1 MKVAIYTRVSTDEQA
16 REGYSLEVQEEYLR
30 DFAKKQS
37 WKICFSED
45 GKIYSDDITG
55 YTLDRPALKNLLFDA
70 KEKKFDLV
78 LVYKIDR
85 FSRKLMNLLNLVE
98 ELETYGIGFKSATE
112 PFDTTTSAGKLMFQQ
127 LGSFAEFER
136 NRIAER
142 VFPGMIKGVERGNW
156 QGARYSPYG
165 YSYSKLDP
173 EKKLRVVKEEA
184 DIVKLIYTMYL
195 SGQSTGQ
202 IAGYLYKKEYQ
213 TRSGGRFQTKL
224 IGDILKNKFY
234 LGKLVWNKRHYD
246 KRQPTRRG
254 YRYVNNDPSKVIE
267 VDGRQEPIICQ
278 EDFDMVQ
285 ERLKANRRG
294 VLYRKNS
301 KEYPLS
307 GILFCQRCGHKY
319 LGGVNISQHRLK
331 IKKRWYKCSARQV
344 HFIKCSNAAVRAEV
358 LEPQVFK
365 ILEEMI
371 SHPDIKSGR
380 YDNLIKTH
388 KFGAD
393 EQLDEKNRELRNKL
407 RLNLEKQAKLNDS
420 YLDNLVAIEVFRDK
434 SVLLREE
441 EKQLK
446 NDIAKLEM
454 KLIEKEQSKEY
465 EHLLKRVIND
475 FEDTRR
481 NIDIVAKKELL
492 RLIFKR
498 VMVDA
503 GEVVDVELYEP
514 FKTFYE
520 EIKCK
525 TLEKTAPGAKS
536 CILLPTAAR

>member
-30 DFAKKQS
+30 GFAKKEG
-37 WKICFSED
+37 WEICFSEN
-45 GKIYSDDITG
+45 GRIYSDDITG
-55 YTLDRPALKNLLFDA
+55 YTLDRPALKRLFSDA
-70 KEKKFDLV
+70 KQKKFDLV

-98 ELETYGIGFKSATE
+98 ELESYGIGFKSATE

-142 VFPGMIKGVERGNW
+142 VFPGMIKGVEHGNW

-195 SGQSTGQ
+195 SGQSTAQ
-202 IAGYLYKKEYQ
+202 TAGYLYQKGYK
-213 TRSGGRFQTKL
+213 TRSGGKFQTKL
-224 IGDILKNKFY
+224 IGDILKNKVY
-234 LGKLVWNKRHYD
+234 LGKLIWNKRHYD

-267 VDGRQEPIICQ
+267 VNGRQEPIICQ

-294 VLYRKNS
+294 VLHRKTS
-301 KEYPLS
+301 KEYPIS
-307 GILFCQRCGHKY
+307 GIVFCSRCGHKY
-319 LGGVNISQHRLK
+319 LGCVNISQHRLG
-331 IKKRWYKCSARQV
+331 IKKRWYRCSARQV
-344 HFIKCSNAAVRAEV
+344 HFIKCSNSAVRAEV

-365 ILEEMI
+365 ILEEII
-371 SHPDIKSGR
+371 SHPDMKSGR

-388 KFGAD
+388 KLCVD
-393 EQLDEKNRELRNKL
+393 EFLDEKNRELRDKL
-407 RLNLEKQAKLNDS
+407 RLNLEKQTKFNEA

-446 NDIAKLEM
+446 NEIAKFQM
-454 KLIEKEQSKEY
+454 KLIEKEKSGEY
-465 EHLLKRVIND
+465 QHLLKRVVNN
-475 FEDTRR
+475 FEDIKK
-481 NIDIVAKKELL
+481 NVDIFAKKELL

-498 VMVDA
+498 VMVDD
-503 GEVVDVELYEP
+503 GKVVDVELYEP

-525 TLEKTAPGAKS
+525 TPQKTAIGEKS
-536 CILLPTAAR
+536 YILEPSAVR